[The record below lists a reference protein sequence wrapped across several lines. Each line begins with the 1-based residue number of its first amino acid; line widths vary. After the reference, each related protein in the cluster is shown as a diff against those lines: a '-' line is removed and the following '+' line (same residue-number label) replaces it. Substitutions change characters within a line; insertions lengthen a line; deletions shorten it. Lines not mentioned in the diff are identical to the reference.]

1 MEVFNFILKNYGP
14 VVCSVVLMVYLCI
27 FVVRNINKD
36 EQKLKDSI
44 VTLLR
49 ENAELKV
56 ELKKSRELLD
66 EGLKHTNEGLKQAT
80 DKVKELEEQLD
91 GLIKESEKDEPSNEE
106 PKD

>member
-1 MEVFNFILKNYGP
+1 MEVFKFILTNYGP
-14 VVCSVVLMVYLCI
+14 VVASVFLMVYLC
-27 FVVRNINKD
+27 FFTKKNINGNGVN
-36 EQKLKDSI
+36 LKDSI
-44 VTLLR
+44 CTLLR

-56 ELKKSRELLD
+56 ELKKSQELLNKKL
-66 EGLKHTNEGLKQAT
+66 EKVN